1 MTDPRI
7 SIVVAMG
14 KDNRVIGHD
23 GGLPWRLP
31 GDMKKFKALTMGK
44 PIIMGRKTYESIGK
58 PLPGRTNI
66 VVTRNENWQEDG
78 VNVFRDLDDALTAA
92 KLIAS
97 KDGVDEI
104 CIIGG
109 AEIYGNALDRADVIH
124 MTEVE
129 GDVLGETIFPALV
142 SSEWGVSDHE
152 DFPDHPNA
160 THKASYV
167 RLERRT

>member
-1 MTDPRI
+1 MTDARI

-14 KDNRVIGHD
+14 KSNRVIGRD

-31 GDMKKFKALTMGK
+31 EDMKKFKALTMGK

-92 KLIAS
+92 KLIAAN
-97 KDGVDEI
+97 DDTDEI

-109 AEIYGNALDRADVIH
+109 AEIYGNALDRTDVIH

-129 GDVLGETIFPALV
+129 GDVVGETLFPALNAK
-142 SSEWGVSDHE
+142 EWIATERES
-152 DFPDHPNA
+152 FPDNPKA

-167 RLERRT
+167 RLERR